1 MACPVSKFDPVDNSK
16 FSLSL
21 VENTL
26 NVDWL
31 TIYQDHHDRTGQ
43 LRKINNGMLLN
54 LEDLDS
60 FSEDFSDDEKDISEQ
75 THWHDGTEYKELWRS
90 YKKYLVEGSHSTR
103 LMLFCDG
110 TRVFLSGNVGRF
122 GRKDNL
128 FNLSFDDTIKKANK
142 ILAKFGLPP
151 FTFGK
156 TNCYPSLRDGQIIRS
171 RLYGAVITRCDVN
184 VNFATG
190 SAENAQYLVDYLQ
203 TRSVSHVS
211 KSVSGRSSVQWGKKG
226 GRLFTKAYVKHEELM
241 SHCKKKD
248 RESLEKSFAYQ
259 YAKTNGV
266 VRIETEID
274 RKTLADSGLRDLE
287 QVTMTKLARYAK
299 EKIDQLLDFPVQE
312 LEYFDPF
319 KVFTKRIH
327 IKTIS
332 MWKSGLDL
340 MDFDRPNAPMSKT
353 TFYRHRNEILEISGI
368 DISERFIEGVSIEA
382 RSLVSRFDIKPL
394 TCPDDYDLH
403 VNLDTLPEM
412 NVINL
417 LEHLPTRKDITEAT
431 FSVVPTKEFLQTN
444 LAEPNYKIIKDRRVE
459 EKRRYEMKKLY
470 EIHKE
475 NKRIN

>member
-1 MACPVSKFDPVDNSK
+1 MTIPALTIDPIDNSK
-16 FSLSL
+16 FPLSL
-21 VENTL
+21 LEQTL

-31 TIYQDHHDRTGQ
+31 TIYQDHHDKAGK

-60 FSEDFSDDEKDISEQ
+60 YSDEFHKGETEIN
-75 THWHDGTEYKELWRS
+75 THWHDGQEYKELWRS

-110 TRVFLSGNVGRF
+110 TRVFLSGNIGRF
-122 GRKDNL
+122 GRRDNL
-128 FNLSFDDTIKKANK
+128 FNLSFGETIQKANK
-142 ILAKFGLPP
+142 ILAKFGLPA

-156 TNCYPSLRDGQIIRS
+156 TNCYPSLRDGRLIRS

-190 SAENAQYLVDYLQ
+190 SPENAQYLVDYLQ
-203 TRSVSHVS
+203 TRSISHVS
-211 KSVSGRSSVQWGKKG
+211 KSVSGRSSAQWGRKG

-241 SHCKKKD
+241 AHCKTKD

-259 YAKTNGV
+259 YAKKHGV

-287 QVTMTKLARYAK
+287 QVTMAKLARYAK
-299 EKIDQLLDFPVQE
+299 EKIDQLLNFPQE
-312 LEYFDPF
+312 NLEYFDPLQ
-319 KVFTKRIH
+319 VFTEKKH

-332 MWKSGLDL
+332 MWKAGLDL
-340 MDFDRPNAPMSKT
+340 QDRRIMSKT

-382 RSLVSRFDIKPL
+382 RSLINRFDVKPL
-394 TCPDDYDLH
+394 SCPENYKLH
-403 VNLDTLPEM
+403 VNIDSLPEM

-417 LEHLPTRKDITEAT
+417 LEHLPTRKDINEAT
-431 FSVVPTKEFLQTN
+431 FKCVPTQEFRQIDLSK
-444 LAEPNYKIIKDRRVE
+444 PNYQAIAERKAE
-459 EKRRYEMKKLY
+459 EKRRYEMRKLY

-475 NKRIN
+475 NKRNL

>member
-1 MACPVSKFDPVDNSK
+1 MTACPVLSNDHIDNSK

-21 VENTL
+21 VESTL

-31 TIYQDHHDRTGQ
+31 TIYQDHKDKGGQ
-43 LRKINNGMLLN
+43 LRKVNNGMLLN

-60 FSEDFSDDEKDISEQ
+60 FSDDFNDDEKEVTGG
-75 THWHDGTEYKELWRS
+75 THWHDGQEYKELWRS

-110 TRVFLSGNVGRF
+110 TRVFLSGNIGRF
-122 GRKDNL
+122 GRPDNL
-128 FNLSFDDTIKKANK
+128 FNLSFADTIKKANE

-156 TNCYPSLRDGQIIRS
+156 TNCFPSLRDGRIIRS

-190 SAENAQYLVDYLQ
+190 SPENAQYLVDYLQ
-203 TRSVSHVS
+203 TRSISHVS
-211 KSVSGRSSVQWGKKG
+211 KSVSGRSSVQYGKKG
-226 GRLFTKAYVKHEELM
+226 GRLFTKAYVKHEELLA
-241 SHCKKKD
+241 HCRTKD
-248 RESLEKSFAYQ
+248 RESLENSFAYQ
-259 YAKTNGV
+259 YAKNNGV

-287 QVTMTKLARYAK
+287 QVTMARLSKYAK
-299 EKIDQLLDFPVQE
+299 EKIDQLLDFPVE
-312 LEYFDPF
+312 NVEYFDPLQ
-319 KVFTKRIH
+319 VFTQKKH

-332 MWKSGLDL
+332 MWKAGLDL
-340 MDFDRPNAPMSKT
+340 QDRRIMSKT

-382 RSLVSRFDIKPL
+382 RSLISRFDIKPL
-394 TCPDDYDLH
+394 SCPDDYQLH
-403 VNLDTLPEM
+403 VDIDESPEM

-417 LEHLPTRKDITEAT
+417 LEHLPTRKDINSEML
-431 FSVVPTKEFLQTN
+431 SVVPTKEFLNTD
-444 LAEPNYKIIKDRRVE
+444 LTEPNHELINQRKVE
-459 EKRRYEMKKLY
+459 KKRMYEMRKLY
-470 EIHKE
+470 GIKNQNRLHVFK
-475 NKRIN
+475 